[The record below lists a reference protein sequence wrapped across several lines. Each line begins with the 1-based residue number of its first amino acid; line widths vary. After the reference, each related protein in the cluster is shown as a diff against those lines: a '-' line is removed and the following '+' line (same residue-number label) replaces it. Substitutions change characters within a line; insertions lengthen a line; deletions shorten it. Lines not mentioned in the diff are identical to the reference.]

1 MSPKVVKLIKITS
14 HQSVW
19 SLIVENV
26 RGSLFMVFAMAAF
39 AVEDMFVKS
48 AAKTLPIGEIL
59 ILFGLGG
66 TLIFILLTL
75 LEGDGIFNR
84 AIVSRAII
92 IRAICEIAGRLFYTL
107 AIALTPLSSAS
118 AILQATPLIVVM
130 GAAIFFGEKV
140 GWRRWSAIGIGFVG
154 VLMILRPGMEGF
166 EAASLFALLGTLGF
180 AGRDLAT
187 RAAPL
192 VLSNMQLG
200 IYGFCILIPTGVILV
215 PFTGGPVLPDFKTSL
230 EVLGVIVF
238 GVTAYFFLTCAMR
251 TGEVSVVTPFRYTRL
266 VFALILGLVV
276 FSERPDFMTL
286 LGSIIVV
293 LSGMFSL
300 LKSRNRQQ

>member
-1 MSPKVVKLIKITS
+1 MSSKVVKIT
-14 HQSVW
+14 HYQSVW
-19 SLIVENV
+19 SYIVENV
-26 RGSLFMVFAMAAF
+26 RGSFFMVFAMAAF
-39 AVEDMFVKS
+39 AVEDMFVKA
-48 AAKTLPIGEIL
+48 AAKTLPVGEIL

-66 TLIFILLTL
+66 TLIYILLTL
-75 LEGDGIFNR
+75 LQGDGILHR
-84 AIVSRAII
+84 KILSKVII
-92 IRAICEIAGRLFYTL
+92 IRAISESAGRLFYTL

-140 GWRRWSAIGIGFVG
+140 GWQRWTAIGIGLIG
-154 VLMILRPGMEGF
+154 VMMILRPGLEGF

-200 IYGFCILIPTGVILV
+200 IYGFFILIPTGAVLV
-215 PFTGGPVLPDFKTSL
+215 PFTGGLVLPDSKTSL
-230 EVLGVIVF
+230 EVLGVILF
-238 GVTAYFFLTCAMR
+238 GVTAYYFLTCAMR

-266 VFALILGLVV
+266 VFALIIGLIV

-286 LGSIIVV
+286 LGSAIVV
-293 LSGMFSL
+293 LSGIFSL